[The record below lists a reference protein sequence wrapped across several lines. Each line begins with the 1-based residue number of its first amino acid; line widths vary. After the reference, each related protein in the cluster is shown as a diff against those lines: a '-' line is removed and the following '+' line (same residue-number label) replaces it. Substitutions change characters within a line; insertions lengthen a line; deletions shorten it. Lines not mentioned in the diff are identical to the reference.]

1 MKLMFMKVPYFLIA
15 LASCFGYKADIKT
28 KPEGVKPTVSFYN
41 LQAVSLDG
49 DTINFSKYKGKKVL
63 IVNTASEC
71 GYTPQYEDLQK
82 LSEQYGD
89 KLVVL
94 GFPCNQFGKQE
105 PGNNNEIQQFCKK
118 NYGVT
123 FQMFDKV
130 EVKGE
135 GVHPVYR
142 WLTDKSLNG
151 WNNQAP
157 TWNFCKYLIN
167 EDGELIKYFSS
178 GISPTSSKIT
188 GLL

>member
-1 MKLMFMKVPYFLIA
+1 
-15 LASCFGYKADIKT
+15 
-28 KPEGVKPTVSFYN
+28 
-41 LQAVSLDG
+41 
-49 DTINFSKYKGKKVL
+49 
-63 IVNTASEC
+63 
-71 GYTPQYEDLQK
+71 
-82 LSEQYGD
+82 
-89 KLVVL
+89 
-94 GFPCNQFGKQE
+94 
-105 PGNNNEIQQFCKK
+105 
-118 NYGVT
+118 
-123 FQMFDKV
+123 MFDKV